1 MIAIVDGVVMIVRGS
16 VSGSEAYKGG
26 KRGRPVTKV
35 LTRIAWCIVPCIT
48 LYEHRTAIRAAVGIH
63 IMLCIVLCIALY
75 AHRTAYRAAVRI
87 SCCVLCRVS
96 RCMCIVL
103 PIVLLYAY

>member
-1 MIAIVDGVVMIVRGS
+1 M
-16 VSGSEAYKGG
+16 
-26 KRGRPVTKV
+26 TKV
-35 LTRIAWCIVPCIT
+35 LTHIAQCIVLCIA
-48 LYEHRTAIRAAVGIH
+48 LYEHRTAICAAVGIH

>member
-1 MIAIVDGVVMIVRGS
+1 VIAIVDGVVTIVRGS
-16 VSGSEAYKGG
+16 VFGSEAYKGG
-26 KRGRPVTKV
+26 KRGQPVTKV
-35 LTRIAWCIVPCIT
+35 LTRIA
-48 LYEHRTAIRAAVGIH
+48 R
-63 IMLCIVLCIALY
+63 CIVLCIALY
-75 AHRTAYRAAVRI
+75 AHCTAYRAAVRI